1 MNKIQAIGRLGHDV
15 DLRYTPDQLA
25 VARFSIAVN
34 RPGKDKGTDW
44 LDCVSFGKQAET
56 ISKFF
61 KKGSLIGVS
70 GRVQVDSYEKD
81 GINRR
86 KWEIR
91 LDTFDGFTFCDGR
104 KETDTKPEQGE
115 QVEGFR
121 QADDDIPF

>member
-1 MNKIQAIGRLGHDV
+1 MNKVNLIGRLGHDV

-34 RPGKDKGTDW
+34 RPGKDNGTDW

-56 ISKFF
+56 ISKYCS
-61 KKGSLIGVS
+61 KGSLIGVS

-91 LDTFDGFTFCDGR
+91 LDTFGGCTFCDGR
-104 KETDTKPEQGE
+104 KETEAKPEQGE
-115 QVEGFR
+115 QVEGFK

>member
-56 ISKFF
+56 ISKYFS
-61 KKGSLIGVS
+61 KGSLIGVS

-91 LDTFDGFTFCDGR
+91 LDTFDGFTFFDGR
-104 KETDTKPEQGE
+104 KETDAKPEQCE
-115 QVEGFR
+115 QVEGFK
-121 QADDDIPF
+121 QADDDIPL

>member
-1 MNKIQAIGRLGHDV
+1 MNKVNLIGRLGHDV

-44 LDCVSFGKQAET
+44 LDCVSFGRQAET

-91 LDTFDGFTFCDGR
+91 LDTYDGFTFCDGR
-104 KETDTKPEQGE
+104 KETDVKPEQGE
-115 QVEGFR
+115 QVEGFK